1 MADQPITSRPPSSL
15 PTDRIHVFWHEGMLN
30 YDTGIGVF
38 DTGMDPGFLD
48 VLEKHPENADR
59 VKNML
64 SILKRGP
71 IAPFISW
78 HLGRPAVISELLS
91 FHTQGGTD
99 SAYIT
104 RRKAL
109 GEEDKM
115 ERLCLSERIRGA
127 CDNLIHFKGN
137 NPPSFIDFLPA
148 QKTGE
153 SLTKLT
159 KSGIYSLTLSE
170 SESNETLLVWIAGGD
185 DKDGYLDLLN
195 CHLEIDT

>member
-91 FHTQGGTD
+91 FHTQG
-99 SAYIT
+99 
-104 RRKAL
+104 
-109 GEEDKM
+109 
-115 ERLCLSERIRGA
+115 
-127 CDNLIHFKGN
+127 
-137 NPPSFIDFLPA
+137 
-148 QKTGE
+148 E